1 MESVSKDLSLLFL
14 CRRDV
19 QNLTL
24 LYRPYFKEA
33 YPLHAGEF
41 ALLNAFIMSVVGGGS
56 GILGGYVADSL
67 GAWIKDAKVTS
78 SSSFRMISDTFDEQ
92 TIRLMLPIVGSLLAI
107 PTWYY
112 TINNTGTFEYAM
124 IWLSIEY
131 LVAECWF
138 GPVVAVLQSTVGTEK
153 TGTAQGMFVLTGAL
167 ANAAPTLLGYLY
179 GSMATGTSNARE
191 AQVLGNLLT
200 YGVILGYLLSAI
212 FFVMSVRASDTTNK
226 LKTI

>member
-1 MESVSKDLSLLFL
+1 
-14 CRRDV
+14 
-19 QNLTL
+19 
-24 LYRPYFKEA
+24 
-33 YPLHAGEF
+33 
-41 ALLNAFIMSVVGGGS
+41 
-56 GILGGYVADSL
+56 
-67 GAWIKDAKVTS
+67 
-78 SSSFRMISDTFDEQ
+78 MISDTFDEQ

-138 GPVVAVLQSTVGTEK
+138 GPVIAVLQSTVGTEK

-179 GSMATGTSNARE
+179 GSMATGTSNARRSTS
-191 AQVLGNLLT
+191 LGQSFDIWCYIGLSLEC
-200 YGVILGYLLSAI
+200 YLLCHECKSI
-212 FFVMSVRASDTTNK
+212 RYH
-226 LKTI
+226 

>member
-1 MESVSKDLSLLFL
+1 
-14 CRRDV
+14 
-19 QNLTL
+19 
-24 LYRPYFKEA
+24 
-33 YPLHAGEF
+33 
-41 ALLNAFIMSVVGGGS
+41 
-56 GILGGYVADSL
+56 
-67 GAWIKDAKVTS
+67 
-78 SSSFRMISDTFDEQ
+78 
-92 TIRLMLPIVGSLLAI
+92 
-107 PTWYY
+107 
-112 TINNTGTFEYAM
+112 M

-200 YGVILGYLLSAI
+200 YGVILGYVLSAI

>member
-78 SSSFRMISDTFDEQ
+78 SSSLRMISDTFDEQ

-112 TINNTGTFEYAM
+112 TINNTGTF
-124 IWLSIEY
+124 
-131 LVAECWF
+131 
-138 GPVVAVLQSTVGTEK
+138 K
-153 TGTAQGMFVLTGAL
+153 TGQPKRRAVEMGGKLRNIVKYSSTYQSKAL
-167 ANAAPTLLGYLY
+167 LLLFR
-179 GSMATGTSNARE
+179 M
-191 AQVLGNLLT
+191 
-200 YGVILGYLLSAI
+200 VI
-212 FFVMSVRASDTTNK
+212 K
-226 LKTI
+226 